1 MLLSNERA
9 PEENRKVL
17 LEDYG
22 IETTGSMER
31 EMSDMC
37 NLSQGIEDRGI
48 TLGKE
53 KQAKDSAIQMYQ
65 DNVPVEKIALYTGY
79 AVETIKEWIAQ

>member
-1 MLLSNERA
+1 
-9 PEENRKVL
+9 
-17 LEDYG
+17 
-22 IETTGSMER
+22 
-31 EMSDMC
+31 MC